1 MTARGM
7 HTPIAAF
14 APVESPL
21 DPGLEEDGE
30 DVPVAVGVEII
41 GEELVVIVRV
51 DELRDEV
58 VSDAAENTA
67 KSELCHQIGIPS
79 PYILYN
85 SVPIVVV
92 LGLPWTKEFWKI
104 VGEKYVNVPP
114 DRMVDRH

>member
-14 APVESPL
+14 VPVESPL
-21 DPGLEEDGE
+21 DPGLGVDGE
-30 DVPVAVGVEII
+30 DVLVAVAVENI
-41 GEELVVIVRV
+41 GEELAVVVGV

-79 PYILYN
+79 PVTYN
-85 SVPIVVV
+85 PVPTVV
-92 LGLPWTKEFWKI
+92 LGLPWT
-104 VGEKYVNVPP
+104 
-114 DRMVDRH
+114 

>member
-21 DPGLEEDGE
+21 DPGLGGNGE
-30 DVPVAVGVEII
+30 DVPVAIGVENI
-41 GEELVVIVRV
+41 GEELAVVVSV

-79 PYILYN
+79 PYMLY
-85 SVPIVVV
+85 SPVPTVVV
-92 LGLPWTKEFWKI
+92 LGLPWT
-104 VGEKYVNVPP
+104 
-114 DRMVDRH
+114 